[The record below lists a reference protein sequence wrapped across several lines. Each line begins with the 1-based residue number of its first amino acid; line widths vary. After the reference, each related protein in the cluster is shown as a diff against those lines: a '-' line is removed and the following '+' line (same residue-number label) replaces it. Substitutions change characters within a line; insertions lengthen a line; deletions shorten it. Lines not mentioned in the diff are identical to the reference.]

1 MALAEVA
8 PLGMGLQLQLLDEL
22 IHPRE
27 LRHTYTV
34 D

>member
-1 MALAEVA
+1 MALAEKA

-27 LRHTYTV
+27 LCHTNTV